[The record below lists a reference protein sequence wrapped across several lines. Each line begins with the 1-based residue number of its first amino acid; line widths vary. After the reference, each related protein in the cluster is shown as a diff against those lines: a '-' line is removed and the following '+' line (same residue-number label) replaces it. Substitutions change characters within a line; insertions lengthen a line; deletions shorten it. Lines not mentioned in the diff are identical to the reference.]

1 MEAGKVSACAGKG
14 CVGSDAMLE
23 ETVVEAVVE
32 ATPAVEAEAVE
43 MADVVFDTE
52 PPAAPLALE
61 LLAICWN
68 LPSRRL

>member
-1 MEAGKVSACAGKG
+1 MF
-14 CVGSDAMLE
+14 E
-23 ETVVEAVVE
+23 ETVVEAAVVE

-43 MADVVFDTE
+43 VADVVLE
-52 PPAAPLALE
+52 PAAEPELALE

>member
-1 MEAGKVSACAGKG
+1 
-14 CVGSDAMLE
+14 MLE

-52 PPAAPLALE
+52 PPPAAPLALE

>member
-1 MEAGKVSACAGKG
+1 
-14 CVGSDAMLE
+14 MLE

-43 MADVVFDTE
+43 VPADVVLE
-52 PPAAPLALE
+52 PAAEPELALE